1 MLKSIFTNSFGIL
14 FSRILGFIRDLLTA
28 SILGANIYSDI
39 FFVAFKLPNLFRRI
53 FAEGAFAQSFL
64 PSFVSSKQKSVFS
77 FAVFLRFTLFLLF
90 LSLLVTIFS
99 PFFTKLIAVGFDEE
113 SVKLASPF
121 VALNFYYLDFIFMVT
136 FFASLLQYKN
146 HFATTAFST
155 ALLNISLIFALL
167 LSKSLEPKQIVLN
180 MSYAVLIGGA
190 LQLLAHLIAA
200 KRLGV
205 LKILIGGFRYIRK
218 KAFLVKEEL
227 KKFYLLFFPAILG
240 NSTAQISAF
249 LDTWLASFLSFGNIS
264 YLYYANRVFQL
275 PLALFAIATSTAIFP
290 KIARYLKNDNEEKAL
305 FILKKSFVFLSFL
318 LLFFVIGGVVL
329 SNEVVY
335 ILFQRGAFS
344 SKDTQITAFVLSMYL
359 IGLLPYGLSKIF
371 SLWLYSKHKQK
382 EAAKIASYSL
392 FVNIIL
398 SLVLIYPMK
407 AAGLALASSIS
418 GFVLLFYTIKEFGVE
433 KFRKFISYKF
443 VFSLILLSLFEV
455 AILVFLRDFLL
466 VLLKN

>member
-39 FFVAFKLPNLFRRI
+39 FFIAFKLPNLFRRI

-64 PSFVSSKQKSVFS
+64 PSFVSSKQKSVFG
-77 FAVFLRFTLFLLF
+77 FAIFLRFTLFLLF
-90 LSLLVTIFS
+90 LSVLVTLFS
-99 PFFTKLIAVGFDEE
+99 PFFTKLIAVGFDEK

-167 LSKSLEPKQIVLN
+167 ISKSMDPKQIVLN

-190 LQLLAHLIAA
+190 LQLLVHLIAA

-205 LKILIGGFRYIRK
+205 LKILIGGFKYLKRR
-218 KAFLVKEEL
+218 AFLVKEEL

-290 KIARYLKNDNEEKAL
+290 KIARYLKNEDEEKAL

-392 FVNIIL
+392 FVNIVL

-418 GFVLLFYTIKEFGVE
+418 GFVLLFYTLREFGVE

-443 VFSLILLSLFEV
+443 VFSLILLSLVEV

-466 VLLKN
+466 IFLKS